1 MIENNP
7 TNVVA
12 AFEILLEEIEAEI
25 DFVNKLGAKGFERR
39 DYDRVKEAFD
49 HAGKLTSFRD
59 KIVVLRKEWESL
71 TMISADE
78 DEETVKAQRQNLG
91 RLQRGMRT
99 REDAYFGPILQA
111 LVENGGSCKM
121 NLILDR
127 VGELMK
133 PILKSVDYE
142 PLVSDPDALR
152 WRNAAQWAR
161 YSMINEGLLKNDSP
175 RGTWEVSDKGR
186 AWLKEKGQSS

>member
-1 MIENNP
+1 MGGIMIENNP

-25 DFVNKLGAKGFERR
+25 DFINKIGAKGFEKR

-59 KIVVLRKEWESL
+59 KVVALRNEWESL

-78 DEETVKAQRQNLG
+78 DEQTVNTQRQNLG

-99 REDAYFGPILQA
+99 REAAYYKPILRA
-111 LVENGGSCKM
+111 LAENGGSCKM

-127 VGELMK
+127 VGILMK
-133 PILKSVDYE
+133 PILKSIDYE
-142 PLVSDPDALR
+142 PLASDPDVLR

-175 RGTWEVSDKGR
+175 RGIWEISDKGR
-186 AWLKEKGQSS
+186 KLLKD